1 MFVLFIDDGLV
12 HWWQSWHSIC
22 KACADGNRCLYIAA
36 SGKCATVTAS
46 KRHQQTI
53 RDNAKMAEDDVSEA
67 DLSGRLA
74 TVLEEIRDVME
85 KRKQRI
91 EELRQEITQIE
102 NDNDD
107 LEKTISE
114 LLDSFG

>member
-1 MFVLFIDDGLV
+1 MSL
-12 HWWQSWHSIC
+12 
-22 KACADGNRCLYIAA
+22 
-36 SGKCATVTAS
+36 
-46 KRHQQTI
+46 
-53 RDNAKMAEDDVSEA
+53 MAEDEASEA

-107 LEKTISE
+107 LEKTITE

>member
-1 MFVLFIDDGLV
+1 MPLLGLTMSNLKQMHTMNDNVLDYEGVEI
-12 HWWQSWHSIC
+12 
-22 KACADGNRCLYIAA
+22 
-36 SGKCATVTAS
+36 
-46 KRHQQTI
+46 
-53 RDNAKMAEDDVSEA
+53 MAEEEVSEA

-91 EELRQEITQIE
+91 EQLRQEITNIE
-102 NDNDD
+102 NDNEE

>member
-1 MFVLFIDDGLV
+1 MLWD
-12 HWWQSWHSIC
+12 
-22 KACADGNRCLYIAA
+22 IALLEKGM
-36 SGKCATVTAS
+36 SS
-46 KRHQQTI
+46 
-53 RDNAKMAEDDVSEA
+53 MAEDEASEA

-91 EELRQEITQIE
+91 EELRQEITEIE

>member
-1 MFVLFIDDGLV
+1 LSFGGQIFGTDKLDERV
-12 HWWQSWHSIC
+12 
-22 KACADGNRCLYIAA
+22 K
-36 SGKCATVTAS
+36 T
-46 KRHQQTI
+46 
-53 RDNAKMAEDDVSEA
+53 MAEEDVSEA

-91 EELRQEITQIE
+91 EELRQEITNIE
-102 NDNDD
+102 NDNDE

>member
-1 MFVLFIDDGLV
+1 
-12 HWWQSWHSIC
+12 
-22 KACADGNRCLYIAA
+22 
-36 SGKCATVTAS
+36 
-46 KRHQQTI
+46 
-53 RDNAKMAEDDVSEA
+53 MAEEEENISEA

-91 EELRQEITQIE
+91 EELRQEITDIE
-102 NDNDD
+102 NDNKKKK
-107 LEKTISE
+107 KTISE

>member
-1 MFVLFIDDGLV
+1 
-12 HWWQSWHSIC
+12 
-22 KACADGNRCLYIAA
+22 
-36 SGKCATVTAS
+36 
-46 KRHQQTI
+46 
-53 RDNAKMAEDDVSEA
+53 MAEDEVSEV

-74 TVLEEIRDVME
+74 TVLEEIRDGME

-91 EELRQEITQIE
+91 EELRQEITNIE
-102 NDNDD
+102 NDNEE

>member
-1 MFVLFIDDGLV
+1 MPFVLQVLEAGG
-12 HWWQSWHSIC
+12 
-22 KACADGNRCLYIAA
+22 ADERVEIMSEEG
-36 SGKCATVTAS
+36 
-46 KRHQQTI
+46 
-53 RDNAKMAEDDVSEA
+53 VSEA

-91 EELRQEITQIE
+91 EELRQEITNIE
-102 NDNDD
+102 NDNEE

>member
-1 MFVLFIDDGLV
+1 
-12 HWWQSWHSIC
+12 
-22 KACADGNRCLYIAA
+22 
-36 SGKCATVTAS
+36 
-46 KRHQQTI
+46 
-53 RDNAKMAEDDVSEA
+53 
-67 DLSGRLA
+67 
-74 TVLEEIRDVME
+74 ME

-91 EELRQEITQIE
+91 EELRQEITEIE

>member
-1 MFVLFIDDGLV
+1 MLCDATDKNFNKSYRNDLGLSLV
-12 HWWQSWHSIC
+12 C
-22 KACADGNRCLYIAA
+22 RGETLPYLKKGC
-36 SGKCATVTAS
+36 V
-46 KRHQQTI
+46 
-53 RDNAKMAEDDVSEA
+53 MAEDEASEA

-91 EELRQEITQIE
+91 EELRQEITEIE

>member
-1 MFVLFIDDGLV
+1 MSFGGQIFGTDKLDERV
-12 HWWQSWHSIC
+12 
-22 KACADGNRCLYIAA
+22 K
-36 SGKCATVTAS
+36 T
-46 KRHQQTI
+46 
-53 RDNAKMAEDDVSEA
+53 MAEEDVSEA

-91 EELRQEITQIE
+91 EELRQEITNIE
-102 NDNDD
+102 NDNDE

>member
-1 MFVLFIDDGLV
+1 MGTD
-12 HWWQSWHSIC
+12 
-22 KACADGNRCLYIAA
+22 AA
-36 SGKCATVTAS
+36 NERVEV
-46 KRHQQTI
+46 
-53 RDNAKMAEDDVSEA
+53 MAEEDVSEV

-91 EELRQEITQIE
+91 EELRQEITNIE
-102 NDNDD
+102 NDNEE

>member
-1 MFVLFIDDGLV
+1 LSFGGQIFGTDKLDERV
-12 HWWQSWHSIC
+12 
-22 KACADGNRCLYIAA
+22 K
-36 SGKCATVTAS
+36 T
-46 KRHQQTI
+46 
-53 RDNAKMAEDDVSEA
+53 MAEEDVSEA

-91 EELRQEITQIE
+91 EELRQEITNIE
-102 NDNDD
+102 NDNDE
-107 LEKTISE
+107 LEKTITE

>member
-1 MFVLFIDDGLV
+1 MAGLPRV
-12 HWWQSWHSIC
+12 M
-22 KACADGNRCLYIAA
+22 CAADTSLADERVEI
-36 SGKCATVTAS
+36 
-46 KRHQQTI
+46 
-53 RDNAKMAEDDVSEA
+53 MAEEEVSEA

-91 EELRQEITQIE
+91 EELRQEITNIE
-102 NDNDD
+102 NDNEE

>member
-1 MFVLFIDDGLV
+1 MLLAQYLQAWFYMMLEPDFNKSYRNDLGLSPLVLRWDTALFE
-12 HWWQSWHSIC
+12 
-22 KACADGNRCLYIAA
+22 K
-36 SGKCATVTAS
+36 GK
-46 KRHQQTI
+46 I
-53 RDNAKMAEDDVSEA
+53 PMAEDEPSEA

-91 EELRQEITQIE
+91 EELRQEITEIE

>member
-1 MFVLFIDDGLV
+1 MGTD
-12 HWWQSWHSIC
+12 
-22 KACADGNRCLYIAA
+22 AA
-36 SGKCATVTAS
+36 NERVEV
-46 KRHQQTI
+46 
-53 RDNAKMAEDDVSEA
+53 MAEEDVSEV

-91 EELRQEITQIE
+91 EELRQEITNIE
-102 NDNDD
+102 NDNDE

>member
-1 MFVLFIDDGLV
+1 MLL
-12 HWWQSWHSIC
+12 
-22 KACADGNRCLYIAA
+22 
-36 SGKCATVTAS
+36 
-46 KRHQQTI
+46 
-53 RDNAKMAEDDVSEA
+53 RDVALLEKGMSSMAEDEASEASEA

-91 EELRQEITQIE
+91 EELRQEITEIE

-107 LEKTISE
+107 LEKTITE

>member
-1 MFVLFIDDGLV
+1 MSFGGQIFGTDKLDERV
-12 HWWQSWHSIC
+12 
-22 KACADGNRCLYIAA
+22 K
-36 SGKCATVTAS
+36 T
-46 KRHQQTI
+46 
-53 RDNAKMAEDDVSEA
+53 MAEEEVSEA

-91 EELRQEITQIE
+91 EELRQEITNIE
-102 NDNDD
+102 NDNEE
-107 LEKTISE
+107 LEKTITE

>member
-1 MFVLFIDDGLV
+1 LPFVLQILV
-12 HWWQSWHSIC
+12 
-22 KACADGNRCLYIAA
+22 AGGADERVEIMSEEG
-36 SGKCATVTAS
+36 
-46 KRHQQTI
+46 
-53 RDNAKMAEDDVSEA
+53 VSEA

-91 EELRQEITQIE
+91 EELRQEITNIE
-102 NDNDD
+102 NDNEE

>member
-1 MFVLFIDDGLV
+1 MGTD
-12 HWWQSWHSIC
+12 
-22 KACADGNRCLYIAA
+22 AADER
-36 SGKCATVTAS
+36 VEV
-46 KRHQQTI
+46 
-53 RDNAKMAEDDVSEA
+53 MAEEDVSEV

-91 EELRQEITQIE
+91 EELRQEITNIE
-102 NDNDD
+102 NDNEE

>member
-1 MFVLFIDDGLV
+1 
-12 HWWQSWHSIC
+12 
-22 KACADGNRCLYIAA
+22 
-36 SGKCATVTAS
+36 
-46 KRHQQTI
+46 
-53 RDNAKMAEDDVSEA
+53 MAEDEMNEA

-85 KRKQRI
+85 MRKQRI
-91 EELRQEITQIE
+91 EELRQEITEIE

>member
-1 MFVLFIDDGLV
+1 MI
-12 HWWQSWHSIC
+12 Q
-22 KACADGNRCLYIAA
+22 RLYLTGRQVPL
-36 SGKCATVTAS
+36 SDLE
-46 KRHQQTI
+46 KRI
-53 RDNAKMAEDDVSEA
+53 GKMAEDEMNEA

-91 EELRQEITQIE
+91 EELRQEITEIE

>member
-1 MFVLFIDDGLV
+1 MTVPYVGTLRQNCRAVDQIPGTDE
-12 HWWQSWHSIC
+12 
-22 KACADGNRCLYIAA
+22 ADERVEI
-36 SGKCATVTAS
+36 
-46 KRHQQTI
+46 
-53 RDNAKMAEDDVSEA
+53 MAEEEVSEA

-91 EELRQEITQIE
+91 EELRQEITNIE
-102 NDNDD
+102 NDNEE

>member
-1 MFVLFIDDGLV
+1 MICGSGL
-12 HWWQSWHSIC
+12 SIVRL
-22 KACADGNRCLYIAA
+22 KKRI
-36 SGKCATVTAS
+36 GK
-46 KRHQQTI
+46 I
-53 RDNAKMAEDDVSEA
+53 AEDELNEA

-91 EELRQEITQIE
+91 EELRQEITEIE
-102 NDNDD
+102 NDNAD

>member
-1 MFVLFIDDGLV
+1 
-12 HWWQSWHSIC
+12 
-22 KACADGNRCLYIAA
+22 
-36 SGKCATVTAS
+36 
-46 KRHQQTI
+46 
-53 RDNAKMAEDDVSEA
+53 MAEDEASEA

-91 EELRQEITQIE
+91 AELRQEITEIE

-114 LLDSFG
+114 LLDSFGQVDLVCFIFKDNMALNG

>member
-1 MFVLFIDDGLV
+1 
-12 HWWQSWHSIC
+12 
-22 KACADGNRCLYIAA
+22 
-36 SGKCATVTAS
+36 
-46 KRHQQTI
+46 
-53 RDNAKMAEDDVSEA
+53 MAEDEASEA

-91 EELRQEITQIE
+91 EELRPDITEIE

-107 LEKTISE
+107 LEQTITE

>member
-1 MFVLFIDDGLV
+1 MTVPYVGSLWLDYRVICAADTGL
-12 HWWQSWHSIC
+12 
-22 KACADGNRCLYIAA
+22 ADERVEI
-36 SGKCATVTAS
+36 
-46 KRHQQTI
+46 
-53 RDNAKMAEDDVSEA
+53 MAEEEVSEA

-91 EELRQEITQIE
+91 EELRQEITNIE
-102 NDNDD
+102 NDNDE

>member
-1 MFVLFIDDGLV
+1 LPFVLQILVDGG
-12 HWWQSWHSIC
+12 
-22 KACADGNRCLYIAA
+22 ADERVEIMSEEG
-36 SGKCATVTAS
+36 
-46 KRHQQTI
+46 
-53 RDNAKMAEDDVSEA
+53 VSEA

-91 EELRQEITQIE
+91 EELRQEITNIE
-102 NDNDD
+102 NDNEE

>member
-1 MFVLFIDDGLV
+1 MGID
-12 HWWQSWHSIC
+12 
-22 KACADGNRCLYIAA
+22 AADER
-36 SGKCATVTAS
+36 VEV
-46 KRHQQTI
+46 
-53 RDNAKMAEDDVSEA
+53 MAEEDVSEV

-91 EELRQEITQIE
+91 EELRQEITNIE
-102 NDNDD
+102 NDNEE

>member
-1 MFVLFIDDGLV
+1 MSFGGQIFGTDKLDERVK
-12 HWWQSWHSIC
+12 S
-22 KACADGNRCLYIAA
+22 
-36 SGKCATVTAS
+36 
-46 KRHQQTI
+46 
-53 RDNAKMAEDDVSEA
+53 MAEEDVSEA

-91 EELRQEITQIE
+91 EELRQEITNIE
-102 NDNDD
+102 NDNDE

>member
-1 MFVLFIDDGLV
+1 
-12 HWWQSWHSIC
+12 
-22 KACADGNRCLYIAA
+22 
-36 SGKCATVTAS
+36 
-46 KRHQQTI
+46 
-53 RDNAKMAEDDVSEA
+53 MAELLRAVCAANTGWADERVEIMAEEEVSEA

-91 EELRQEITQIE
+91 EELRQEITNIE
-102 NDNDD
+102 NDNEE